1 MQNNSIRCLATCALH
16 YYRLTFKF
24 EIMENNIHNEK
35 LLAMVKSKIYTI
47 RGQKVMFD
55 FDLAQMYNVKTGT
68 LNQSVKRNI
77 ERFPDDFMFQ
87 LTETEWEEWKS
98 QYVTSNLIENK
109 EVSDL
114 LSQNVIAKSLN
125 KKRFTPYAFTP
136 FGVSM
141 LSSVLRSK
149 IAIQRNIIIMRAFVL
164 FSEMVTNPIPDSNSE
179 LRAEIKALREEM
191 NDILA
196 DQNDINESTRAQL
209 EAISTALA
217 ELQMEHRKQP
227 KRRPIGFIQPK
238 ENDSEDVK

>member
-1 MQNNSIRCLATCALH
+1 
-16 YYRLTFKF
+16 
-24 EIMENNIHNEK
+24 MENNIQKED
-35 LLAMVKSKIYTI
+35 LLALVKSKIYTI
-47 RGQKVMFD
+47 RGQKVMLD
-55 FDLAQMYNVKTGT
+55 FDLAQMYNVKTGS

-98 QYVTSNLIENK
+98 QYVTSNFLENK

-114 LSQNVIAKSLN
+114 LSQNVTAKSMN

-164 FSEMVTNPIPDSNSE
+164 FSELMTIPMPDNNSE
-179 LRAEIKALREEM
+179 LRAEIKALRDEM

-217 ELQMEHRKQP
+217 ELQAEHRQQHRQQP
-227 KRRPIGFIQPK
+227 KRKPIGFIQPK
-238 ENDSEDVK
+238 DDDNDETK

>member
-1 MQNNSIRCLATCALH
+1 
-16 YYRLTFKF
+16 
-24 EIMENNIHNEK
+24 MENNIQKED
-35 LLAMVKSKIYTI
+35 LLALVKSKIYTI
-47 RGQKVMFD
+47 RGQKVMLD
-55 FDLAQMYNVKTGT
+55 FDLAQMYNVKTGS

-98 QYVTSNLIENK
+98 QYVTSNFLENK

-114 LSQNVIAKSLN
+114 LSQNVTAKSMN

-164 FSEMVTNPIPDSNSE
+164 FSELMTNPMPDNNSE
-179 LRAEIKALREEM
+179 LRAEIKALRDEM

-217 ELQMEHRKQP
+217 ELQAEHRQQP
-227 KRRPIGFIQPK
+227 KRKPIGFIQPK
-238 ENDSEDVK
+238 DDDNDPIKTMTESQCVAELFKLYQELTK